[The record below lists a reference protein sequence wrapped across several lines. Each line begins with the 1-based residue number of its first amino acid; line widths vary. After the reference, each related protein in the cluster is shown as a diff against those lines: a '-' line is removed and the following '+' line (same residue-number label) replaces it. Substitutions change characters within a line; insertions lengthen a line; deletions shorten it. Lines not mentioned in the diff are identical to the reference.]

1 MKELTLNKIAEVC
14 HGQLLGRNENPSL
27 EVTSVVIN
35 SRQVEEGGL
44 FVAIPGERVDGH
56 SFVKAVLE
64 KGALGALVE
73 KVPEDLKK
81 ADGEVDDTLLKGGLI
96 LVESTTQALKDLAE
110 FYRSVLDIKVVGI
123 TGSVGKTSTKETIA
137 AVLSQKYNVL
147 KTAGNF
153 NNEIGLPLT
162 VFRIRD
168 EHQVAVLEMG
178 ISDFGEMDR
187 LAKIAKP
194 DIGVI
199 TNIGT
204 CHLENLGDRDGV
216 LKEKSCMLKF
226 LQPGGVA
233 VLNGDD
239 DKLSTL
245 QNRFKEV
252 VGVEPV
258 KLDFFG
264 VREEG
269 VTELL
274 PTSDLKAYATDIENL
289 GLDGVAMK
297 LQVLKSEQTGEN
309 GQAAFDA
316 RISIPGRHNVYN
328 ALAATCVGLELG
340 LSIEEIQKGLAEAKT
355 IQGRTNL
362 IHHKDMILIDDCYNA
377 NPMSMKEALHVLE
390 NATGRKIA
398 VLGDMGEL
406 GEREAELHGEVGEAF
421 AASTVDTAFLAGKL
435 MKNFEEK
442 AKVLAPQKEVYYFE
456 SREEMTKTLLSYVK
470 PGDAVLVK
478 ASHFMEFPKVLEA
491 LQN

>member
-14 HGQLLGRNENPSL
+14 HGTLVGQNLHPEKTVS
-27 EVTSVVIN
+27 SVVID
-35 SRQVEEGGL
+35 SRLVEAEGL

-56 SFVKAVLE
+56 SFVKSVLE

-73 KVPEDLKK
+73 RIPEDLLLEN
-81 ADGEVDDTLLKGGLI
+81 GEPNPELLPGGLI
-96 LVESTTQALKDLAE
+96 QVESTTQALKDLAG

-239 DKLSTL
+239 DKLSIL

-274 PTSDLKAYATDIENL
+274 PTADLKAYATDIENL

-297 LQVLKSEQTGEN
+297 LHAQKSGEKDETS
-309 GQAAFDA
+309 FDA

-456 SREEMTKTLLSYVK
+456 SREEMTKALLSYVK